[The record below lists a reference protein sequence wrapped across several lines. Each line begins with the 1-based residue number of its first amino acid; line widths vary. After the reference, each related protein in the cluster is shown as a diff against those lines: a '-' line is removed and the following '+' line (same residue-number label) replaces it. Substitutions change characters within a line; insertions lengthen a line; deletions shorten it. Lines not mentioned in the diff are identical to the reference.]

1 MVIQI
6 FDEQQKRQIARD
18 VLYSLPDWFG
28 LPESTKRYIEDSA
41 KMPFWAWCEEA
52 AETGKNSLNV
62 SGIIP
67 AVGKREGFIAL
78 KETSR
83 YTAEIY
89 VMGVLPER
97 HHGGIGRALYEE
109 FERYARAQGYSFL
122 QVKTVQSGHYEE
134 YDRTNA
140 FYQAMGFRELE
151 CLPTLW
157 DEWNPCQIYVKYIC
171 GK

>member
-1 MVIQI
+1 MEEGMVVQI

-18 VLYSLPDWFG
+18 ILYSLPDWFG
-28 LPESTKRYIEDSA
+28 LPESTERYIEESA
-41 KMPFWAWCEEA
+41 KLPFWAWRGEA
-52 AETGKNSLNV
+52 AEVL
-62 SGIIP
+62 
-67 AVGKREGFIAL
+67 GFIAL

-171 GK
+171 GE

>member
-18 VLYSLPDWFG
+18 ILYSLPDWFG

-52 AETGKNSLNV
+52 AEAL
-62 SGIIP
+62 
-67 AVGKREGFIAL
+67 GFIAL
-78 KETSR
+78 KETSH